1 MLLIG
6 KFCEVLKN
14 SMFFGRLFQE
24 THEKW
29 LKDISMTD
37 ESIIFC
43 HFDAD
48 LYSSSLFGVT
58 KIGSLKKPY

>member
-1 MLLIG
+1 MM
-6 KFCEVLKN
+6 KVFFHQ
-14 SMFFGRLFQE
+14 SMFQE

-48 LYSSSLFGVT
+48 LYSSTLFGVT